1 MALLTLLLSW
11 LFVTL
16 ASACMFPF
24 NNPRLT
30 NSSLVEEYI
39 ADLQTKGGNG
49 WTSPIGPSNPVITA
63 WPKNSASGKVT
74 YIYYCFDSHASYS
87 ALKDVVDS
95 ANKMWRDKLG
105 PGSTNGHHF
114 DGFRHY
120 YSKNTN
126 SHPRCYK
133 GFPDPWGWNSEV
145 PEGTL
150 VISWNSLGYSQ
161 STVGYDDES
170 IDWDRHS
177 LTLHT
182 WIPRY
187 EDWVLEVAHELGHV
201 LGLRHEHQRFDRDR
215 DLYFDCSKLQGY
227 TEARD
232 TIAAHPE
239 WGFTINQACQSRYLG
254 TSKKELNFWQA
265 AEYALHTV
273 DESHS
278 YGRLID
284 HNSIMMYSSWAN
296 AADLMHGLANLPL
309 VRWKNGPP
317 SNGHAPDHSNAETVQ
332 WPTGISDGDK
342 EAIQKLY
349 PWEG

>member
-1 MALLTLLLSW
+1 
-11 LFVTL
+11 
-16 ASACMFPF
+16 
-24 NNPRLT
+24 
-30 NSSLVEEYI
+30 
-39 ADLQTKGGNG
+39 
-49 WTSPIGPSNPVITA
+49 
-63 WPKNSASGKVT
+63 
-74 YIYYCFDSHASYS
+74 
-87 ALKDVVDS
+87 
-95 ANKMWRDKLG
+95 
-105 PGSTNGHHF
+105 
-114 DGFRHY
+114 
-120 YSKNTN
+120 
-126 SHPRCYK
+126 
-133 GFPDPWGWNSEV
+133 
-145 PEGTL
+145 
-150 VISWNSLGYSQ
+150 
-161 STVGYDDES
+161 
-170 IDWDRHS
+170 

-182 WIPRY
+182 RIPRY

-239 WGFTINQACQSRYLG
+239 WGFTINQACESRYLG
-254 TSKKELNFWQA
+254 ISKKELNFWQA

-284 HNSIMMYSSWAN
+284 HNSIMMYSWAN

-342 EAIQKLY
+342 EAVQKLY

>member
-24 NNPRLT
+24 NNPRHT

-49 WTSPIGPSNPVITA
+49 WTSPIGPSNPVVTA

-87 ALKDVVDS
+87 ALKD
-95 ANKMWRDKLG
+95 
-105 PGSTNGHHF
+105 
-114 DGFRHY
+114 
-120 YSKNTN
+120 
-126 SHPRCYK
+126 
-133 GFPDPWGWNSEV
+133 
-145 PEGTL
+145 
-150 VISWNSLGYSQ
+150 
-161 STVGYDDES
+161 
-170 IDWDRHS
+170 
-177 LTLHT
+177 
-182 WIPRY
+182 
-187 EDWVLEVAHELGHV
+187 
-201 LGLRHEHQRFDRDR
+201 
-215 DLYFDCSKLQGY
+215 GY

-239 WGFTINQACQSRYLG
+239 WGFTINQACESRYLG

>member
-1 MALLTLLLSW
+1 MKLFTLLLGW
-11 LFVTL
+11 LFAIL
-16 ASACMFPF
+16 SSACMFPF

-49 WTSPIGPSNPVITA
+49 WSSMIGAKKPLITA
-63 WPKNSASGKVT
+63 WPKNSESGKMT

-87 ALKDVVDS
+87 ALKDVVAS
-95 ANKMWRDKLG
+95 ADKMWRDKLG

-133 GFPDPWGWNSEV
+133 SFPEPWGWNSEV

-150 VISWNSLGYSQ
+150 VIEWNKAGASRA
-161 STVGYDDES
+161 TVGYDAGS
-170 IDWDRHS
+170 IVPDRQY
-177 LTLHT
+177 LKIATGR
-182 WIPRY
+182 PRF
-187 EDWVLEVAHELGHV
+187 EGWVLEIAHELGHV
-201 LGLRHEHQRFDRDR
+201 LGLLHEHQRIDRDR
-215 DLYFDCSKLQGY
+215 DLYFHCSKLEGY

-239 WGFTINQACQSRYLG
+239 WGFTIKQACESQVLG
-254 TSKKELNFWQA
+254 TSKKELSFWQA
-265 AEYALHTV
+265 AEYALDAV
-273 DESHS
+273 EDNPI
-278 YGRLID
+278 YGKSID
-284 HNSIMMYSSWAN
+284 HNSIMMYPSWAN
-296 AADLMHGLANLPL
+296 AADDMHGLANLPL

-317 SNGHAPDHSNAETVQ
+317 SNGHAPDHSNAEIIEY
-332 WPTGISDGDK
+332 PLAISDGDK

-349 PWEG
+349 PWED